1 MEEGG
6 EHFDRSLVSS
16 QRGDKEVI
24 RCWRG
29 VSLIGFTSFSFLLLL
44 LSFVRFYLC
53 LLREY
58 AR

>member
-53 LLREY
+53 LLRE
-58 AR
+58 